1 LHLQRE
7 HAVDEWACPQCQY
20 VALAPPMTQV
30 EVIAHQVG
38 LGPARVG
45 RLHLDGDALT
55 AEDVAAAVA
64 TGKIGA

>member
-1 LHLQRE
+1 
-7 HAVDEWACPQCQY
+7 
-20 VALAPPMTQV
+20 MTQV

-64 TGKIGA
+64 AGKIGA